1 MDTVNAVRPQEDS
14 GRLLAGC
21 HGYVVAASDGLLG
34 EVETPVFPPD
44 SPEPDYLVVRVG
56 AAGQSR
62 LPVIPTSLI
71 QEVNPERRLVRVRGT
86 REELAQ
92 LPENLP
98 VVAATTT

>member
-1 MDTVNAVRPQEDS
+1 MRRQEDS

-56 AAGQSR
+56 TAGHSR
-62 LPVIPTSLI
+62 LPVIPVGLI
-71 QEVNPERRLVRVRGT
+71 QEINADRRLVRIRGG